1 MTDNFDDMM
10 EYVEGYK
17 PKEGDVFDFIEYK
30 VTKGKIIFV
39 RRKGQEE
46 WLFRSNRTVIPF
58 LIGHLRILSLSK
70 LNIFQSVRL
79 GKDIFRFSHRFSF

>member
-10 EYVEGYK
+10 EYVEGYR

-39 RRKGQEE
+39 RRKGQEDFIDE
-46 WLFRSNRTVIPF
+46 FHGELMRSLELENGKTVGF
-58 LIGHLRILSLSK
+58 LCKDG
-70 LNIFQSVRL
+70 SVKVL
-79 GKDIFRFSHRFSF
+79 P

>member
-1 MTDNFDDMM
+1 MIDNFDDMM

-46 WLFRSNRTVIPF
+46 FVNEFHGEYMGSLELENGKTVGF
-58 LIGHLRILSLSK
+58 VCRNGSVKVLSE
-70 LNIFQSVRL
+70 
-79 GKDIFRFSHRFSF
+79 

>member
-10 EYVEGYK
+10 EYVESYK

-46 WLFRSNRTVIPF
+46 FVDEFQGEYMGSLELENGKTVGF
-58 LIGHLRILSLSK
+58 LCKDG
-70 LNIFQSVRL
+70 SVKVL
-79 GKDIFRFSHRFSF
+79 LE

>member
-17 PKEGDVFDFIEYK
+17 PKDVNVFDFIEYK

-39 RRKGQEE
+39 RRFK
-46 WLFRSNRTVIPF
+46 N
-58 LIGHLRILSLSK
+58 SLTCERM
-70 LNIFQSVRL
+70 F
-79 GKDIFRFSHRFSF
+79 

>member
-46 WLFRSNRTVIPF
+46 FIEEF
-58 LIGHLRILSLSK
+58 HAEYIGSLE
-70 LNIFQSVRL
+70 LENGRAEV
-79 GKDIFRFSHRFSF
+79 

>member
-17 PKEGDVFDFIEYK
+17 PKDGDVFDFIEYK

-39 RRKGQEE
+39 RRKGQEVTRLVSE
-46 WLFRSNRTVIPF
+46 VQQAGYHQVTWNASNLPSGIYFYRLQAGEFVQTRKML
-58 LIGHLRILSLSK
+58 LIK
-70 LNIFQSVRL
+70 
-79 GKDIFRFSHRFSF
+79 

>member
-30 VTKGKIIFV
+30 VMKGKIIFV

-46 WLFRSNRTVIPF
+46 FVDEFNGEYMGSLELENGKTVGF
-58 LIGHLRILSLSK
+58 LCKEGSMKVLP
-70 LNIFQSVRL
+70 
-79 GKDIFRFSHRFSF
+79 D

>member
-30 VTKGKIIFV
+30 VTKGKIILI

-46 WLFRSNRTVIPF
+46 FVDEFQGEYMGSLELENGKSVGF
-58 LIGHLRILSLSK
+58 LCRDG
-70 LNIFQSVRL
+70 SVKVL
-79 GKDIFRFSHRFSF
+79 PV

>member
-17 PKEGDVFDFIEYK
+17 PKDGDVFDFIEYK

-39 RRKGQEE
+39 RRKGQEDFVDE
-46 WLFRSNRTVIPF
+46 FQGEYMGSLELENGKTVGF
-58 LIGHLRILSLSK
+58 VCKDG
-70 LNIFQSVRL
+70 SVKVL
-79 GKDIFRFSHRFSF
+79 ES

>member
-17 PKEGDVFDFIEYK
+17 PKDGDVFDFIEYK

-39 RRKGQEE
+39 RRKGQEDFVDE
-46 WLFRSNRTVIPF
+46 FQGEYMGSLELENGKTFGF
-58 LIGHLRILSLSK
+58 LCKDG
-70 LNIFQSVRL
+70 SVKVL
-79 GKDIFRFSHRFSF
+79 P

>member
-39 RRKGQEE
+39 RRKGREE
-46 WLFRSNRTVIPF
+46 FVDEF
-58 LIGHLRILSLSK
+58 LW
-70 LNIFQSVRL
+70 
-79 GKDIFRFSHRFSF
+79 

>member
-17 PKEGDVFDFIEYK
+17 PREGDVFDFIEYK

-46 WLFRSNRTVIPF
+46 FVNEFHGEYMGSLELENGKTVGF
-58 LIGHLRILSLSK
+58 LCKDGSVKVLPDSK
-70 LNIFQSVRL
+70 S
-79 GKDIFRFSHRFSF
+79 

>member
-17 PKEGDVFDFIEYK
+17 PKDEDIFDFIEYK

-46 WLFRSNRTVIPF
+46 FVDEFLGEYMGSLELENGKTVEWIE
-58 LIGHLRILSLSK
+58 
-70 LNIFQSVRL
+70 N
-79 GKDIFRFSHRFSF
+79 

>member
-1 MTDNFDDMM
+1 MIDNFDDMM

-39 RRKGQEE
+39 RRKGQEDFVDE
-46 WLFRSNRTVIPF
+46 FQGEYMGSLELENGKTVGF
-58 LIGHLRILSLSK
+58 LCKDG
-70 LNIFQSVRL
+70 SVKVL
-79 GKDIFRFSHRFSF
+79 PE

>member
-17 PKEGDVFDFIEYK
+17 PKDGDVFDFIEYK

-39 RRKGQEE
+39 RRKGQEV
-46 WLFRSNRTVIPF
+46 T
-58 LIGHLRILSLSK
+58 
-70 LNIFQSVRL
+70 RL
-79 GKDIFRFSHRFSF
+79 VSEVQQAGYH

>member
-30 VTKGKIIFV
+30 LMKGKI
-39 RRKGQEE
+39 RMQDSCLTWNGQ
-46 WLFRSNRTVIPF
+46 
-58 LIGHLRILSLSK
+58 H
-70 LNIFQSVRL
+70 
-79 GKDIFRFSHRFSF
+79 